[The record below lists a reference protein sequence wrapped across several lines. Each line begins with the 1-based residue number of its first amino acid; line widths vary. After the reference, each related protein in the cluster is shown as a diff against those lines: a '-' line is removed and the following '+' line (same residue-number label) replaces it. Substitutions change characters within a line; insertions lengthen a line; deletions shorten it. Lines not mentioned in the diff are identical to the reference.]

1 MERRRGVKDD
11 DDDGGAAAAS
21 GLVGSAL
28 SRRSRRTAG
37 GWMRMLSDDC
47 RGGALALL
55 VLGGLALRGAL
66 LVFGHWMDR
75 NGKDVFDVRRMGRG
89 VHGGGGGT
97 AMPFSPRSI
106 AKGLEYVRIC
116 VCACVCISL
125 SLWQA
130 RWRTQTSTFTSS
142 QREPSSLRPG
152 ALPLKGP
159 LIAIRR
165 LWQLCCFPVRSTL
178 CLGRSYSVFAM
189 LELLF
194 WFTSHREGQSRQRA
208 VALSPIVTRFS
219 PRLCG

>member
-1 MERRRGVKDD
+1 
-11 DDDGGAAAAS
+11 
-21 GLVGSAL
+21 
-28 SRRSRRTAG
+28 
-37 GWMRMLSDDC
+37 MRMLSDDC

-89 VHGGGGGT
+89 VHGGGGRDGD
-97 AMPFSPRSI
+97 AVLPSVDSQGFGIRAYM
-106 AKGLEYVRIC
+106 C
-116 VCACVCISL
+116 VCMCVYLSL

-178 CLGRSYSVFAM
+178 CLGKSYSVFAM